1 MMQFCL
7 KNATSFQIT
16 KKNHI
21 LSELEEFEGNDLDI
35 LMAFE

>member
-7 KNATSFQIT
+7 KNATSFQVT
-16 KKNHI
+16 KKNHVFPQ
-21 LSELEEFEGNDLDI
+21 LEEFEDNDLDI